1 MKNTSVKKVNNSRL
15 CLLALVIAL
24 LSSSA
29 LQAALFEQSD
39 ISVSK
44 KGRMLLERKQDDNS
58 IARNDRILLKNGSDT
73 LEVFA
78 SEGRAIEQVLEED
91 LDGDGEREVL
101 VQMDLGGS
109 GGFKEFAL
117 LQVKDGKYLPIWEET
132 GFCTG
137 NASIVDADE
146 EGRLNVY
153 IEYTDTDVKPAK
165 ETTAVFALNNGQLT
179 KIK

>member
-1 MKNTSVKKVNNSRL
+1 MNQRRVGKSSMIF
-15 CLLALVIAL
+15 LLLFVAIL
-24 LSSSA
+24 LTTAS

-44 KGRMLLERKQDDNS
+44 KGRMLLERKQDDDS
-58 IARNDRILLKNGSDT
+58 IAHNDRILLKNGSDT

-91 LDGDGEREVL
+91 LDGDGERELL
-101 VQMDLGGS
+101 VQMDIGGS

-117 LQVKDGKYLPIWEET
+117 LQVRDGKYLPIWEET

-137 NASIVDADE
+137 NGSIVDADE
-146 EGRLNVY
+146 EGKLNVC
-153 IEYTDTDVKPAK
+153 IEYTDTDVKPPK
-165 ETTAVFALNNGQLT
+165 ESIAVFALEKGKFIRIN
-179 KIK
+179 